1 MKRLKVI
8 MQSTKS
14 AATRKGSGWVFICKS
29 YVSHIETI
37 CKSYVSH
44 IETIC
49 RSYVKHIESILKC
62 LSSHIALISLSYSS
76 HIGGALESIQGLG
89 IGEGF
94 DSLKFIPQY
103 AGRGPP

>member
-14 AATRKGSGWVFICKS
+14 AATRKGSGWVF
-29 YVSHIETI
+29 I